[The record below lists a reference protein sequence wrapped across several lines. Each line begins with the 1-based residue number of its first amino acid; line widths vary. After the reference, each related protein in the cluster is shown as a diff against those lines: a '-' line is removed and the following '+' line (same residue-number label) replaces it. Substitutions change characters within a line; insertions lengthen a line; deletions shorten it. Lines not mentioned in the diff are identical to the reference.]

1 MRRVTIWV
9 QFETKWTARD
19 DWGDVVTSKCE
30 AEKLWRE
37 HADVLLS
44 DVAEDKRV
52 DMAEWLKRRKLMRLV
67 EVRPG
72 EAVRRRHG

>member
-1 MRRVTIWV
+1 MRRVSMWV

-19 DWGDVVTSKCE
+19 NWGDVVTSKRE

-37 HADVLLS
+37 YADVVLS
-44 DVAEDKRV
+44 DVAEDKRAE
-52 DMAEWLKRRKLMRLV
+52 MAAWLKRRKLMRLV

-72 EAVRRRHG
+72 EVVRRRHG